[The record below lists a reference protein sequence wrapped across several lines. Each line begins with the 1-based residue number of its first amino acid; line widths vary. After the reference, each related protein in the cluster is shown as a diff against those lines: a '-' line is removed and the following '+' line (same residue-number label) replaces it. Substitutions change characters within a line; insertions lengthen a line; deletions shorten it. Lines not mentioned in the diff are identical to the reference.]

1 MTERFRLSAVQRHY
15 KLWGR
20 ILWAGVIL
28 SKFMQWRNSKP
39 KGEAMSKIHKGR
51 QEALASLY
59 KIHEK
64 TKQNKKRDLGETQWT
79 KEE

>member
-1 MTERFRLSAVQRHY
+1 
-15 KLWGR
+15 
-20 ILWAGVIL
+20 
-28 SKFMQWRNSKP
+28 MQWRNSKP

-64 TKQNKKRDLGETQWT
+64 TKQNKKRDLSETQWT
-79 KEE
+79 KEG